1 MDLTWATI
9 WFCHTDWSVKLKS
22 SLLWAVWSSLD
33 SALLAIVVEVSNSR
47 LSLFSWDFARVSVW
61 LLIQIKTFTLK
72 RSLLLTSYPSPSRW
86 ANHARTK
93 PSIQN
98 PDIYTVENIWYACTA
113 PLSPR
118 FFAIAEI
125 RHTHTHN
132 NMPLELHPLRH
143 NNKWLDVLV
152 NKETRNDA
160 IGWQCAQTRR
170 RHPTALL
177 NFTVGSSGRMA
188 QSPVAYTCDGCVNV
202 AMLWNV
208 TIHSLFVY
216 FFSGTT
222 PCLQIYFSK
231 PYIQLSP
238 KSVRF
243 LKEIP
248 HKHTQ
253 QTLTLYRCFIHVV
266 VWLQCHRR
274 GSYIRM
280 TRGVE
285 KYVLYI

>member
-1 MDLTWATI
+1 M
-9 WFCHTDWSVKLKS
+9 
-22 SLLWAVWSSLD
+22 
-33 SALLAIVVEVSNSR
+33 
-47 LSLFSWDFARVSVW
+47 
-61 LLIQIKTFTLK
+61 
-72 RSLLLTSYPSPSRW
+72 
-86 ANHARTK
+86 
-93 PSIQN
+93 
-98 PDIYTVENIWYACTA
+98 CT
-113 PLSPR
+113 
-118 FFAIAEI
+118 
-125 RHTHTHN
+125 
-132 NMPLELHPLRH
+132 
-143 NNKWLDVLV
+143 
-152 NKETRNDA
+152 NKEET
-160 IGWQCAQTRR
+160 
-170 RHPTALL
+170 PTALL

-253 QTLTLYRCFIHVV
+253 QTLTLYCCFIHVV

-274 GSYIRM
+274 GSYIEWQEGWKICTVHIVVNTMYMKSLVMWCTISAPTMSTELGPRE
-280 TRGVE
+280 RWVRQE
-285 KYVLYI
+285 VD